1 MNDTSF
7 LSGLSSIGEAIGET
21 AYGRCISIFVIS
33 CEPSLD
39 ELAVR
44 LGGPGCPWETV
55 QLPMRQPVVLH
66 RHPGARVARRA
77 TELAFAMKSYVESL
91 TSDVDDLHPTGG
103 MAAMD
108 ILTSTAISAAAST
121 LTTSAGSAAAVGG
134 PVTELT
140 AATDTLNATP
150 DAEGN
155 RGASQPSLHVCFH
168 WAIGEVLPEFDPPA
182 ADATKNGEGDDAVCR
197 EKAHDREDGKSGSYD
212 GRKGGGEVHYSSNGV
227 ETSSEAP
234 ATTAPAAETAAATA
248 HEEAMT
254 EAQGGHGEEAAAGV
268 AARFNPP
275 LCVNPLSAYGDTLV
289 SEVMRTAD
297 DDRGGDVLTPQKDG
311 YSAAISG
318 ALSSPP
324 RSKTPRR
331 QRPQNYRSSIIHME
345 MTPVMAS
352 PSKEAGGHG
361 ATTESLVKMSEDND
375 EDEDNVAPVVMHFPP
390 PPPATGTAR
399 PPVVHSEPQEVALD
413 TNIMAP
419 VRLSN
424 EAERL
429 CNTVFTPL
437 SFNNETEGTLVHQR
451 RAAPA
456 SEEQHNTA
464 AAVKAPAPPQPT
476 ANNLFEGADS
486 GALIV
491 MVGVVA
497 IYSTSGTADP
507 HRVVSV
513 EVSATTA
520 DKEGTMHHPDS
531 HTSALS
537 FRTTPALRGL
547 AAVVPQVSS
556 PVLLLSRYPN
566 DASRAAGDDDRGVAN
581 TGPAVPPALH
591 ATCILTENVASME
604 GGTAGSCTS
613 TTLWTSVADVAP
625 RHGSL
630 LLSVSSPA
638 PAPQMSH
645 EVRFTGANGDVVLT
659 LWTYMTVS
667 AYRDAVLNLRS
678 RATESSAQPVLQM
691 LLIDESPSR
700 TTKTKTSSCRNPS
713 TATVWVSSPS
723 SSHSARAD
731 GIAHRV
737 VTVSSAYDIV
747 QQPVNVPVR
756 GPLVYVAVQPSTSA
770 SAASDAQPI
779 FLHMFSDAWTRLAA
793 PSRAGGTRAAS
804 STSATAVLYYR
815 LVNASTAAAAA
826 ESSSLPAPLRE
837 RPRASSKTN
846 KNAELREVTIMIN
859 PPATFLSALP
869 PSTGSH
875 INTGVSTAADQSDA
889 AFRPASAWNLALC
902 HAVTHAVLAEASPE
916 TGVLVYHG
924 FLPVLSDRRR
934 ASGKCEALGA
944 AGTANADT
952 PPVGEEALPPY
963 EVTLVPAAGLPKTGD
978 GASPPLKPAA
988 GTMRPITTTSPAR
1001 AAPANRGSGLASQG
1015 VAKAASPNAWSGAVW
1030 FSSSALYSAASTGAH
1045 WKTSICVSSAP
1056 ALLSATTLMLRSPSA
1071 ALGAQLEVT
1080 CAVRSHTLD
1089 TDSAVFCLRS
1099 LRLVPSSV
1107 AGGAQGPPTAA
1118 SPLPLSQ
1125 VQLWFTTSGGSAE
1138 EVRAAWGVAGAPS
1151 AKELQ
1156 HAWAPAVPASSSC
1169 CTPALCVDAD
1179 GQLASTGPP
1188 VLLSTTNARAR
1199 LCVAL
1204 TTAAETTA
1212 VSDGTA
1218 DARALRHCVATVR
1231 KSVIHRYKAHASSR
1245 AEQGSNEADNQRQA
1259 QPQLTE
1265 EQMAEVFVQCVNAV
1279 AMGVDNYA
1287 EVDLSPSLV
1296 AASERPGGTRH
1307 RLLISFVSGAIR
1319 MSHHVV
1325 LELQGQWIKM
1335 PRRVTVV
1342 SENYTPSPRLWA
1354 LRRSCIV
1361 RHPDPLHRA
1370 VCSRVGV
1377 SDGVRLAQKVLEAYM
1392 GYDVAVQSVPLD
1404 YTDPSEH
1411 AVQTLLPGLLYD
1423 KLVLQVKQKEA
1434 RLQPYCEVIRIL
1446 SSGMLAASLRRGGH
1460 AAAALEKTASDHDDM
1475 AFEETTAL
1483 LEHIF
1488 GPAGLAHAAYV
1499 SGASRKVAIVHF
1511 FFGDAYTTRTVLNV
1525 SCTVSVDAM
1534 GAVPS
1539 VPTQPCGDGH
1549 SPLPPS
1555 PGGSVSSI
1563 KKATSCSTAF
1573 SSSSLQV
1580 LCDSL
1585 IRTSTLCSFLPVS
1598 SLVHAFPGESRH
1610 RYPSELTWYH
1620 GSLNITSEEEQ
1631 RRREEGEAAWRRGLT
1646 EQRLGVYIKPGP
1658 LVVSAIT
1665 QHPCDCLPLLVEP
1678 SLTRCADGQHYIV
1691 FGGLSAT
1698 ARTASS
1704 SVYAFDDTAQTW
1716 KPLRAR
1722 LSSRGMAS
1730 SSTPAAVPP
1739 PRYGHTAVYRPA
1751 DAAVYIFGGRGR
1763 SGDAEAEPMSDS
1775 QPRDDAGGAS
1785 ALVYSDVWRLSW
1797 DANAG
1802 TVAATELHCTW
1813 ADKPSRDT
1821 GGSENRIS
1829 SMLTGDFEGGLARWR
1844 HAAVLHN
1851 DYIVVIGGQSSSGAC
1866 CSCAEVLYL
1875 DIGTQ
1880 EWAARRSFGTEVP
1893 CPRYGLAATLVSGG
1907 SALYIFGGW
1916 GHEQSKAGKLHSAA
1930 HSGSDANGAAARKDE
1945 EQSAVALSDF
1955 FKLDLITRMWSRVEP
1970 NGTVRPPA
1978 LELADMTSCIM
1989 DDCPVILLVGGR
2001 TSSAV
2006 VATPTAEQAAASP
2019 LMVFLFSTATLF
2031 WRIVRMD
2038 CTPVATRFGLRAVA
2052 SAASAKAPGLRN
2064 KMKNAQRAHSSC
2076 ARRSLPLRGPRI
2088 GSILIVGGLPLEEAE
2103 IAQTTPA
2110 ISMLLAAGNGSA
2122 AASRRAASVSR
2133 GMGESVPSKQ
2143 GFLTPG
2149 PPPVPR
2155 STAMGRPMTGPAR
2168 TTSRGQHP
2176 PPSGHR
2182 RAPAIASGWLQTS
2195 QSMRASGDGRYEHSR
2210 AAGVLALPTTSAVA
2224 IRQLTERLHGP
2235 ASVLGQATTAATPAG
2250 PHHPSCYSTLTPS
2263 QQRRLVRRLYTQSIE
2278 IRAVHRQQLQNEV
2291 NQERATPAFRT
2302 IRSRRCSPGAG
2313 RSSMPAGESTAPLH
2327 RPPYGAAATVDEG
2340 SSPSAT
2346 RDTIEANG
2354 SGGAFIH
2361 GGPIA
2366 GVSLAGRDLQDA
2378 FLVRGSRSSSLTTSS
2393 SSNSRM
2399 SSRSESEWDAE
2410 VVGPQPVDASSTALS
2425 GEGDGSDSKYAKH
2438 VEKVDA
2444 GAKVSEAES
2453 AAPEPDDA
2461 IAGIAATLHCDDAK
2475 TSSEDEGSA
2484 VTEKK
2489 SEKSESCKENDDHF
2503 EVASSDGSSAV
2514 RQWRNAVA
2522 PTAANPVP
2530 ISMPVHVPAADM
2542 ESEEVKVG
2550 DEKDDASVATSG
2562 PPQADEVAP
2571 AAEVEEEE
2579 PHKIEQQAPHEPA
2592 TPPPASQSSSK
2603 SLSLPP
2609 AALAASEKAVAG
2621 DEAAAAALCLPDDSS
2636 AVASPLPSIHSIP
2649 AVDHDDKID
2658 RDGASDDPEE
2668 DVVTPSTPPLEVRG
2682 KENEA
2687 QPKEKNDDYADTDDD
2702 WESMSNADE
2711 NDGHAGRI
2719 KSTSS
2724 AESRFSIGEAAEEL
2738 MEDPTPPPA
2747 PREHTT
2753 PPSSSSVLS
2762 LPPLKEAR
2770 IVPEVTAVRAEEL
2783 SEAATASSDS
2793 SSVEDV
2799 AEKPLGAV
2807 AEEAVFSS
2815 QAREVNDVFSSFASS
2830 LADAPA
2836 VAAPAVEAPAAPVS
2850 PLQSSNAGDEDDS
2863 SEAAPST
2870 PAVGTSHLAAAEED
2884 DKEEAA
2890 FEEPQ
2895 QDADALVEQPPAA
2908 PPTPSSTSFAALDSP
2923 AAPPVPAS
2931 FSDSRQDSRQW
2942 ADTEGPHATA
2952 TPPAEAIE
2960 PALAV
2965 HADIG
2970 DENASSKAE
2979 TPIDESEAATPLP
2992 VAEQPEEE
3000 VHSSNESDNEAA
3012 LAANAAPATDCQTTS
3027 LSDSSEVLSET
3038 PEAPAAVPDS
3048 HASSVAAGNV
3058 YDAGAAAASP
3068 PTHDE
3073 EVEET
3078 QDAQRLHGESDFGGE
3093 PGVQDDAEESGLA
3106 MAMGPSAA
3114 DVDEKTLEGSSATL
3128 MQSRHG
3134 QESMGEEQRGSA
3146 AAASVAESSVHN
3158 EGDSGLRTPAASQVE
3173 ESGSCG
3179 WEELEEG
3186 PAPAA
3191 ELSEVED
3198 TAGAEQVTSVS
3209 MSPMREEASDNWSEL
3224 SSVEEEEALVQ
3235 ESRFAPVSAEP
3246 SKDEKDD
3253 AVPLS
3258 DELNAVGL
3266 SAPAAAVSTY
3276 SDEETPATQV
3286 NASPATQAA
3295 TEDAY
3300 EEFGTQSSS
3309 EEEVKEAAMGLNDGR
3324 DLLDRR
3330 RGVEAAIHDDDFD
3343 F

>member
-21 AYGRCISIFVIS
+21 AYGRCISLFVIS

-55 QLPMRQPVVLH
+55 QLPMRQPVVLR
-66 RHPGARVARRA
+66 RHPDARVARRA
-77 TELAFAMKSYVESL
+77 TELAFATKSYVESL
-91 TSDVDDLHPTGG
+91 TSDVDDLHPARG

-121 LTTSAGSAAAVGG
+121 LKTSVGPAAAVGG
-134 PVTELT
+134 PMMELT

-150 DAEGN
+150 DAEGSH
-155 RGASQPSLHVCFH
+155 GASQPLLHVCFH
-168 WAIGEVLPEFDPPA
+168 WAIGDVLPAFNPPA
-182 ADATKNGEGDDAVCR
+182 ADAAKSGEGEDAEGE
-197 EKAHDREDGKSGSYD
+197 EKAHGRDDGKSGSD
-212 GRKGGGEVHYSSNGV
+212 DARKGGEAVHYSSNGV
-227 ETSSEAP
+227 GTNSEAP
-234 ATTAPAAETAAATA
+234 AATAPAAETAAATA
-248 HEEAMT
+248 PEEVMT
-254 EAQGGHGEEAAAGV
+254 EAQGSHSEEAATGV
-268 AARFNPP
+268 AERFNTP
-275 LCVNPLSAYGDTLV
+275 LCVNFLSTYGDTLV
-289 SEVMRTAD
+289 SEVTRTVD
-297 DDRGGDVLTPQKDG
+297 DDNGGDVLTPQKDG
-311 YSAAISG
+311 YSAAISS
-318 ALSSPP
+318 APSSPP

-345 MTPVMAS
+345 MAPVMAS
-352 PSKEAGGHG
+352 PSQEAGERGS
-361 ATTESLVKMSEDND
+361 TTESLVKMNENNN
-375 EDEDNVAPVVMHFPP
+375 EDEDNVAPVMMHFPP
-390 PPPATGTAR
+390 PPPATGPAR
-399 PPVVHSEPQEVALD
+399 PPVGPSAPQEVALD
-413 TNIMAP
+413 TNIMTP
-419 VRLSN
+419 VRLGN
-424 EAERL
+424 EAERS
-429 CNTVFTPL
+429 CNTALTPL
-437 SFNNETEGTLVHQR
+437 SFNHATEATLAHQR

-464 AAVKAPAPPQPT
+464 AVVKAPAPPQPT
-476 ANNLFEGADS
+476 ANNLFEGAD
-486 GALIV
+486 GAALIV

-497 IYSTSGTADP
+497 IYSTNGTADP

-513 EVSATTA
+513 EVSATTV
-520 DKEGTMHHPDS
+520 DKEEAMHHPDS

-537 FRTTPALRGL
+537 FCTTPALRGL

-556 PVLLLSRYPN
+556 PVLLLSRHPN
-566 DASRAAGDDDRGVAN
+566 DASRAAGEDDRGVAN
-581 TGPAVPPALH
+581 AGPAVPPALH
-591 ATCILTENVASME
+591 ATCILTENLASME

-625 RHGSL
+625 GRGSL
-630 LLSVSSPA
+630 SLSASSPA

-678 RATESSAQPVLQM
+678 RVTEKSAQPVLQM
-691 LLIDESPSR
+691 LLIDESPSP
-700 TTKTKTSSCRNPS
+700 TTKTKASSCRNPS

-723 SSHSARAD
+723 SSDSARAD

-737 VTVSSAYDIV
+737 VTVSPAYDIV

-756 GPLVYVAVQPSTSA
+756 DPLVYVAVQPSTSA
-770 SAASDAQPI
+770 SAASYAQPI
-779 FLHMFSDAWTRLAA
+779 FLHMFSDVWTHLAA

-815 LVNASTAAAAA
+815 LVDASTAAAAG
-826 ESSSLPAPLRE
+826 ESLSLPAPLRE
-837 RPRASSKTN
+837 GPRASSKSN
-846 KNAELREVTIMIN
+846 EDAELREVTIIVN
-859 PPATFLSALP
+859 PPATFFSALP

-875 INTGVSTAADQSDA
+875 INTDVSTAAGQSDA

-902 HAVTHAVLAEASPE
+902 HAVTHAVLAEASPK

-934 ASGKCEALGA
+934 ASGKCGALGA

-952 PPVGEEALPPY
+952 PPVGEEALLPY
-963 EVTLVPAAGLPKTGD
+963 EVLLVPAAGLPKMGD
-978 GASPPLKPAA
+978 GASPPPKPAA
-988 GTMRPITTTSPAR
+988 GAMRPITTTSLAR
-1001 AAPANRGSGLASQG
+1001 AAPTNRGSSLASQG
-1015 VAKAASPNAWSGAVW
+1015 VAKATSPNAWSGAMW
-1030 FSSSALYSAASTGAH
+1030 FSSSALYSAPSTGTH
-1045 WKTSICVSSAP
+1045 WKTSICVSSTSTP
-1056 ALLSATTLMLRSPSA
+1056 LPATTSVLRSPSA

-1089 TDSAVFCLRS
+1089 ADSAVFCLRS

-1107 AGGAQGPPTAA
+1107 AGGAQAPPAGA
-1118 SPLPLSQ
+1118 SPLPPSQ

-1138 EVRAAWGVAGAPS
+1138 EVRTAWGAAGAPS

-1204 TTAAETTA
+1204 ITAAETTA
-1212 VSDGTA
+1212 VSNGTA

-1231 KSVIHRYKAHASSR
+1231 KSVLHRYKAHASSR
-1245 AEQGSNEADNQRQA
+1245 GEQGSNEADNQRQA
-1259 QPQLTE
+1259 QPQLTA

-1296 AASERPGGTRH
+1296 AASEQPGRTRH
-1307 RLLISFVSGAIR
+1307 RLLVSFVSGALR

-1325 LELQGQWIKM
+1325 LELQGQWIKV

-1377 SDGVRLAQKVLEAYM
+1377 SGGVRRAQKVLEAYM

-1423 KLVLQVKQKEA
+1423 KLVVQVKQQEA
-1434 RLQPYCEVIRIL
+1434 RLQPYCEVIRIV
-1446 SSGMLAASLRRGGH
+1446 SSGMLATSLRRGDC
-1460 AAAALEKTASDHDDM
+1460 AAAALEKTAKDHDDM
-1475 AFEETTAL
+1475 AFEDTKEL

-1525 SCTVSVDAM
+1525 SCTVSADAM
-1534 GAVPS
+1534 GAVPT
-1539 VPTQPCGDGH
+1539 VPTQPCGNGH

-1555 PGGSVSSI
+1555 PGGSVPSI
-1563 KKATSCSTAF
+1563 QKATSCSTAL

-1585 IRTSTLCSFLPVS
+1585 IRTSTLCSFLPAS
-1598 SLVHAFPGESRH
+1598 SLAHRFPGESHH

-1646 EQRLGVYIKPGP
+1646 EQRLGVHIKPGP
-1658 LVVSAIT
+1658 LVVSAVT
-1665 QHPCDCLPLLVEP
+1665 QHLCDCLPLLVEP

-1698 ARTASS
+1698 TSSASS
-1704 SVYAFDDTAQTW
+1704 SVYVFDDIAQTW
-1716 KPLRAR
+1716 KPLRVQ

-1730 SSTPAAVPP
+1730 SSTPVAVPP

-1751 DAAVYIFGGRGR
+1751 DAAVYIFGGRDRRGN
-1763 SGDAEAEPMSDS
+1763 AAAEPMSDA
-1775 QPRDDAGGAS
+1775 QARDDAGGGAA

-1813 ADKPSRDT
+1813 SGKPS
-1821 GGSENRIS
+1821 GGTRSSESCIS
-1829 SMLTGDFEGGLARWR
+1829 SMLTGDLEGGLARWR

-1851 DYIVVIGGQSSSGAC
+1851 DYIVVIGGQSSSGVC

-1907 SALYIFGGW
+1907 STLYIFGGW
-1916 GHEQSKAGKLHSAA
+1916 GHEQSKSGKLHSAA
-1930 HSGSDANGAAARKDE
+1930 HSGSALSSDANGVAARQDE

-1978 LELADMTSCIM
+1978 LELADMTSCII

-2006 VATPTAEQAAASP
+2006 VTTPTAEQAAASP

-2052 SAASAKAPGLRN
+2052 SASSAKAPGPRN
-2064 KMKNAQRAHSSC
+2064 NMKNVQRAHSSC
-2076 ARRSLPLRGPRI
+2076 VRRSLPLRGPRI

-2103 IAQTTPA
+2103 ITQTAPA
-2110 ISMLLAAGNGSA
+2110 ISMLLSAGNGSTA
-2122 AASRRAASVSR
+2122 TSRCAASASR
-2133 GMGESVPSKQ
+2133 GMGGSVPSKQ

-2168 TTSRGQHP
+2168 TASRGQHP
-2176 PPSGHR
+2176 SPPGHR
-2182 RAPAIASGWLQTS
+2182 RVPAIASVWLQTP

-2210 AAGVLALPTTSAVA
+2210 AAGVLALRTTSAVA

-2302 IRSRRCSPGAG
+2302 SRSRRYSPGAG
-2313 RSSMPAGESTAPLH
+2313 RSSMPAGESAAPLH
-2327 RPPYGAAATVDEG
+2327 RPPCGAAATVDEG
-2340 SSPSAT
+2340 LSPSAT
-2346 RDTIEANG
+2346 RDTIVANG
-2354 SGGAFIH
+2354 SGGALIH
-2361 GGPIA
+2361 GGPIED
-2366 GVSLAGRDLQDA
+2366 VSLAGHDLQDA
-2378 FLVRGSRSSSLTTSS
+2378 FLVRGSRSSSLATSS

-2399 SSRSESEWDAE
+2399 SSSGESGQDAE

-2425 GEGDGSDSKYAKH
+2425 GEGGDSDSKYAKH
-2438 VEKVDA
+2438 VEKVEA
-2444 GAKVSEAES
+2444 GAEVSESAS
-2453 AAPEPDDA
+2453 AAPEPDDTM
-2461 IAGIAATLHCDDAK
+2461 AGVATTPHCNAPK
-2475 TSSEDEGSA
+2475 TSSEAEGSE
-2484 VTEKK
+2484 VTEKE
-2489 SEKSESCKENDDHF
+2489 SEKSESCKENEDHF
-2503 EVASSDGSSAV
+2503 EGASSDGSSAV
-2514 RQWRNAVA
+2514 QQWRNAVA

-2530 ISMPVHVPAADM
+2530 ISVPVHVLAADM

-2562 PPQADEVAP
+2562 PPQGDEVAP
-2571 AAEVEEEE
+2571 AVEVEEEE
-2579 PHKIEQQAPHEPA
+2579 LHKVEQQAPHEPA
-2592 TPPPASQSSSK
+2592 TPPPASQSSSSK

-2609 AALAASEKAVAG
+2609 ALLATSENAVAG
-2621 DEAAAAALCLPDDSS
+2621 DGAAASALHLPDDSS
-2636 AVASPLPSIHSIP
+2636 AVASPPPSIHSIP
-2649 AVDHDDKID
+2649 GVDHDDKID
-2658 RDGASDDPEE
+2658 QDGASDDPEE
-2668 DVVTPSTPPLEVRG
+2668 DAVTPSTPPPLEVRSE
-2682 KENEA
+2682 ENEA
-2687 QPKEKNDDYADTDDD
+2687 PPKEKNDGYADADDD

-2711 NDGHAGRI
+2711 NDSHAGGV

-2738 MEDPTPPPA
+2738 MEDLTPPPT
-2747 PREHTT
+2747 PREHAT

-2770 IVPEVTAVRAEEL
+2770 AVPEVTAVRAEEL
-2783 SEAATASSDS
+2783 SEAATASPDS
-2793 SSVEDV
+2793 SSVENV
-2799 AEKPLGAV
+2799 AEKPLDVV
-2807 AEEAVFSS
+2807 AEEARFSS
-2815 QAREVNDVFSSFASS
+2815 QAGEGNDVFSSFASS

-2836 VAAPAVEAPAAPVS
+2836 AAAPAVEAPAAPVS
-2850 PLQSSNAGDEDDS
+2850 PLQSTSAGDEDDS
-2863 SEAAPST
+2863 NEAAPSM

-2884 DKEEAA
+2884 DKEEAVL
-2890 FEEPQ
+2890 EEPQ
-2895 QDADALVEQPPAA
+2895 QDADALVEQLPAV
-2908 PPTPSSTSFAALDSP
+2908 PPTPSSTSFAALDSA
-2923 AAPPVPAS
+2923 AAPPVPTS
-2931 FSDSRQDSRQW
+2931 FSDNRQDSSQW

-2952 TPPAEAIE
+2952 TPPQEAIE
-2960 PALAV
+2960 PALAA

-2970 DENASSKAE
+2970 DEDASSKAE
-2979 TPIDESEAATPLP
+2979 SPIDESEAATPLP

-3000 VHSSNESDNEAA
+3000 AHSSNESVNEAA
-3012 LAANAAPATDCQTTS
+3012 LAANAALATDWQTTL
-3027 LSDSSEVLSET
+3027 LSDSFAVLSET

-3048 HASSVAAGNV
+3048 HASSVDAEYV
-3058 YDAGAAAASP
+3058 CDAGAAAASP

-3073 EVEET
+3073 EVEES
-3078 QDAQRLHGESDFGGE
+3078 QDAERLHGDSDFGGE
-3093 PGVQDDAEESGLA
+3093 PGVQDDVEESGVAVA
-3106 MAMGPSAA
+3106 MRPSAA

-3128 MQSRHG
+3128 MQSRHE
-3134 QESMGEEQRGSA
+3134 QESMEEEQRGSP
-3146 AAASVAESSVHN
+3146 AAASAAESSVHN
-3158 EGDSGLRTPAASQVE
+3158 EGDSGLRTPGASPVE
-3173 ESGSCG
+3173 ESGCCG
-3179 WEELEEG
+3179 REDLDEG

-3191 ELSEVED
+3191 ALSEVED
-3198 TAGAEQVTSVS
+3198 TADAEQVASVS
-3209 MSPMREEASDNWSEL
+3209 MSPMYEEASDNWSEL
-3224 SSVEEEEALVQ
+3224 SSVEEEAPAQ
-3235 ESRFAPVSAEP
+3235 ESRFAPVSAE
-3246 SKDEKDD
+3246 SSTDKTDD
-3253 AVPLS
+3253 AVELS
-3258 DELNAVGL
+3258 T
-3266 SAPAAAVSTY
+3266 PAAAVSTY
-3276 SDEETPATQV
+3276 SNEETPATQV

-3295 TEDAY
+3295 MEDAY
-3300 EEFGTQSSS
+3300 EEFDTQTSS
-3309 EEEVKEAAMGLNDGR
+3309 EEEVKETAMDLNDGR